1 MTPDAWADLL
11 LHEWACWSRED
22 VIRCGWP
29 HATSFGKAIKPDPA
43 PAREP
48 INDLRAQYTDAV
60 VARLPGRMRYLVK
73 VAYLD
78 PSPIPSKARKLRCTE
93 YAYRK
98 RLTALRAAVYL
109 ALETHMARVYK
120 HRSLPSVPAAT
131 NLPP

>member
-11 LHEWACWSRED
+11 LHEWAIWSRED

-48 INDLRAQYTDAV
+48 INDQRAQSTDAV
-60 VARLPGRMRYLVK
+60 IAHLPGRMRYLVK

-93 YAYRK
+93 HAYRK
-98 RLTALRAAVYL
+98 RLTSLRMAVYL
-109 ALETHMARVYK
+109 RLKVIC
-120 HRSLPSVPAAT
+120 
-131 NLPP
+131 